1 MAKSGN
7 GSFYF
12 DKFEWNR
19 DGYNEL
25 KASQDVRKHMV
36 KRLSAISRA
45 ASSASGHT
53 YSYNAVTA
61 RIPDLGTVGFVRPM
75 SAAAARDNERNNTLL
90 KSVDAGRL

>member
-1 MAKSGN
+1 MAKSG
-7 GSFYF
+7 GGFYF
-12 DKFEWNR
+12 DRFVWDR

-45 ASSASGHT
+45 ASGASGHT
-53 YSYNAVTA
+53 YSYNAVKA
-61 RIPDLGTVGFVRPM
+61 RIADLGTVGFVRPM
-75 SAAAARDNERNNTLL
+75 SAAAAKDNEKNNTLL

>member
-1 MAKSGN
+1 MAKSGS

-19 DGYNEL
+19 GGYNEL
-25 KASQDVRKHMV
+25 KASQGVREHMV

-61 RIPDLGTVGFVRPM
+61 RVPDLGTVGFVRPM
-75 SAAAARDNERNNTLL
+75 SKAAMRDNNKNNTLL